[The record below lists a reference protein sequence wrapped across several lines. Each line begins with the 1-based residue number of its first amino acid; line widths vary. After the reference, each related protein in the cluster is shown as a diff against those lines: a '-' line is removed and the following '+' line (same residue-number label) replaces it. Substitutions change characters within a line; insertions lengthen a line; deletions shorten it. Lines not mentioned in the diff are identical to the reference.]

1 MPLVENLL
9 SNAVEEIA
17 EKVMQLD
24 GDGLI
29 FGGVFTQVYGNIAM
43 WIKNS
48 NNHQLT
54 WTVLGSALVAIGDYF
69 EVNGGWGGLEFVV
82 WDGDNEVA
90 AGRIGEIR

>member
-1 MPLVENLL
+1 M
-9 SNAVEEIA
+9 EEIT
-17 EKVMQLD
+17 EKIKQLD

-29 FGGVFTQVYGNIAM
+29 FGGVFTQVYANIAM

-54 WTVLGSALVAIGDYF
+54 WGVLGSALVAIGDYF
-69 EVNGGWGGLEFVV
+69 DNNGGWGAVEFVV

-90 AGRIGEIR
+90 AGRIGVIR